1 VTKNPRRTTFG
12 LLATAVLSTTG
23 CYTYTLTTPDTAA
36 PGEGVRVLMT
46 REGAAELA
54 EVTQVAWEAP
64 VVDGTL
70 VGREG
75 DDLLLSVA
83 VGPRD
88 VGFVG
93 TDLRQTVRVPTSGI
107 VTFQRRS
114 LNVTNTVLS
123 LAGVT
128 AAGVGL
134 VAYIVSEHRDGG
146 NGGEPPPPD
155 DLRFRFRLFSL
166 SFGR

>member
-1 VTKNPRRTTFG
+1 MTKNRRKPILG
-12 LLATAVLSTTG
+12 LLAALMLSTTG
-23 CYTYTLTTPDTAA
+23 CYTYTLTTPDMAA

-70 VGREG
+70 VGQEG

-88 VGFVG
+88 VGFVAN
-93 TDLRQTVRVPTSGI
+93 DLRQTVRVPTSEI

-134 VAYIVSEHRDGG
+134 VVYIVSEHRSGDDRT
-146 NGGEPPPPD
+146 EPPPPD

>member
-1 VTKNPRRTTFG
+1 MTNNHRTSTLG
-12 LLATAVLSTTG
+12 LLAAVTLSASG
-23 CYTYTLTTPDTAA
+23 CYTYTLTTPDMAA

-46 REGAAELA
+46 REGATELA

-75 DDLLLSVA
+75 DDLLLSVP

-93 TDLRQTVRVPTSGI
+93 TDLRQTVRVPTSEI
-107 VTFQRRS
+107 VSFQRRS
-114 LNVTNTVLS
+114 LSTTNTALGV
-123 LAGVT
+123 AGLT
-128 AAGVGL
+128 AAATGL
-134 VAYIVSEHRDGG
+134 VLYIISEHRAGD
-146 NGGEPPPPD
+146 NDPDPPPPE
-155 DLRFRFRLFSL
+155 DLRMRLRLFSI